1 MSFQLFISL
10 VNQTIMIFSK
20 FLKNEH
26 KKILGWCDKDKAQ
39 KFYDIIT
46 ESKAKLCVE
55 IGVFGGSSLIPQALA
70 MKHNNDGIVVG
81 IDPWTHDAAL
91 EDMETDESRE
101 WWSKINLNEI
111 YENFIRQLKNYEVDS
126 FCKIYRDKSE
136 NVINEFEDESIDILH
151 IDGNHCEK
159 ISYQDSVNYFPKV
172 KKGGYIFF
180 DDIFWSEDR
189 KNISTEKGLNYLLQ
203 YCEKECILGKDCVVL
218 RKK

>member
-1 MSFQLFISL
+1 MEMVMNFKEYLNF
-10 VNQTIMIFSK
+10 
-20 FLKNEH
+20 EH
-26 KKILGWCDKDKAQ
+26 KKILGWCDEDKAQ
-39 KFYDIIT
+39 KFYNIIT

-70 MKHNNDGIVVG
+70 MKYNNGGIVVG
-81 IDPWTHDAAL
+81 IDPWTNDAAL
-91 EDMETDESRE
+91 EDMETDESKK
-101 WWSKINLNEI
+101 WWSKIDLDEI
-111 YENFIRQLKNYEVDS
+111 YENFIGQLKNYKVDS

-136 NVINEFEDESIDILH
+136 NVINEFEDESIDVLH

-180 DDIFWSEDR
+180 DDIFWTENR

-203 YCEKECILGKDCVVL
+203 YCEKECIVGKDCVVL
-218 RKK
+218 KKK

>member
-1 MSFQLFISL
+1 M
-10 VNQTIMIFSK
+10 
-20 FLKNEH
+20 
-26 KKILGWCDKDKAQ
+26 
-39 KFYDIIT
+39 
-46 ESKAKLCVE
+46 CVE

-126 FCKIYRDKSE
+126 FCKIHRDKSE
-136 NVINEFEDESIDILH
+136 NVINEFKNESIDILH

-203 YCEKECILGKDCVVL
+203 YCEKECIVGKDCVVL
-218 RKK
+218 KKK